1 MGDTAA
7 VIGCQEADLGAC
19 GGRLDSEA
27 ISQTKDNDLHCNAVQ
42 MLETKEGKTE
52 RRQLNNDQNTSHPF
66 SHVPYLSV
74 ERAGEVRLW
83 GGGDWAIR
91 RVMSRRSE

>member
-7 VIGCQEADLGAC
+7 VIGGQEADLGAC

-42 MLETKEGKTE
+42 YVGDEGGENGTPFLE
-52 RRQLNNDQNTSHPF
+52 Q
-66 SHVPYLSV
+66 
-74 ERAGEVRLW
+74 
-83 GGGDWAIR
+83 
-91 RVMSRRSE
+91 